1 MIYTDKKGTNHTLNM
16 ENTEVLSQTLKDD
29 NDYDVSGIKTGI
41 RLQVAPG
48 PNVKINT
55 KYQGELQWTLTDAPI

>member
-1 MIYTDKKGTNHTLNM
+1 MMFL
-16 ENTEVLSQTLKDD
+16 
-29 NDYDVSGIKTGI
+29 GIKSRDSFAST
-41 RLQVAPG
+41 PG

>member
-1 MIYTDKKGTNHTLNM
+1 M

-29 NDYDVSGIKTGI
+29 NDYDVSWHKNQGI
-41 RLQVAPG
+41 RLQSTG